1 MQTSSQPKLLPV
13 PFADAGSK
21 QNIPNDSQ
29 IGITAGRASYVDGF
43 PPLTRTPLAAGGVP
57 PFGTDFNGVLNDITA
72 AVRWSQSGSGYPF
85 NAAFNTAIS
94 GYPKGARIPNSTL
107 DGYWLNTT
115 DGNTANPEVTGA
127 ATTGW
132 VPAESYGVT
141 AITGLSGSSVT
152 LTTLQASKERITLA
166 GTLSANINLVLP
178 AWIKRWTVVNN
189 CTGAFSVTVKTPNGN
204 GVPVSSGATAILQG
218 DGTDILPGAN
228 PGGYMGTR
236 VFTTSGT
243 YTPTLGTKRIK
254 VTVIGGGGGGG
265 GSAATDANTRSCGG
279 GGGAGNTAVS
289 LLDVFSLTLPVSI
302 NVGTA
307 GAAGAAGG
315 GSGGNG
321 GQGGATTFGS
331 YITATGGFGGG
342 GGSLASDSLTAVT
355 ANGGT
360 SAAPTTGNI
369 LNQRGSAGLQG
380 IVGSNAIVSGAG
392 GASSLG
398 GGGNPVAVG
407 ASTAGENGIYGGGG
421 SGAISI
427 KSSSIGRAGGAGGV
441 GVVVIE
447 EYA

>member
-29 IGITAGRASYVDGF
+29 IGITAGRASYTDGF

-72 AVRWSQSGSGYPF
+72 ALRWSQSGAGYPF

-115 DGNTANPEVTGA
+115 DGNSANPEVTGA

-132 VPAESYGVT
+132 VPAENYGVT

-178 AWIKRWTVVNN
+178 AWIKRWTVMNN
-189 CTGAFSVTVKTPNGN
+189 CTGAFSVTVKTPSGN
-204 GVPVSSGATAILQG
+204 GVPVAAGATAILQG

-228 PGGYMGTR
+228 PGGFIGVR
-236 VFTTSGT
+236 VFTSSSS
-243 YTPTLGTKRIK
+243 YSPTLGTKKIK
-254 VTVIGGGGGGG
+254 VFVTGAGGGGG
-265 GSAATDANTRSCGG
+265 GSAATDSTTRSCGG
-279 GGGAGNTAVS
+279 GGGSGSTVISIFNIS
-289 LLDVFSLTLPVSI
+289 DITLPVSI
-302 NVGTA
+302 TIGTA
-307 GAAGAAGG
+307 GSAGSAGG
-315 GSGGNG
+315 AIGGNG
-321 GQGGATTFGS
+321 GNGGTTLFGS
-331 YITATGGFGGG
+331 LITAAGGFGAGG
-342 GGSLASDSLTAVT
+342 GGQASDSGSIVN
-355 ANGGT
+355 ANGGGNT
-360 SAAPTTGNI
+360 ASSGGNI
-369 LNQRGSAGLQG
+369 ITVRGAPGLPG
-380 IVGSNAIVSGAG
+380 VTSNVGNVSGAG
-392 GASSLG
+392 GTSFFG
-398 GGGNPVAVG
+398 GGGNPISSEV
-407 ASTAGENGIYGGGG
+407 STNGDSGTYGSGG
-421 SGAISI
+421 SGGMSV
-427 KSSSIGRAGGAGGV
+427 KSASVGRPGGTGGAG
-441 GVVVIE
+441 VVIIE

>member
-72 AVRWSQSGSGYPF
+72 AVRWSQSGAGYPF

-189 CTGAFSVTVKTPNGN
+189 CTGAFSVTVKTPSGN
-204 GVPVSSGATAILQG
+204 GVPVAAGATAILQG
-218 DGTDILPGAN
+218 DGTDILPGAS
-228 PGGYMGTR
+228 PGSFIATR
-236 VFTTSGT
+236 TILSSGN
-243 YTPTLGTKRIK
+243 YTPTLGTKKIRVY
-254 VTVIGGGGGGG
+254 VTGGGGGGG
-265 GSAATDANTRSCGG
+265 GSAATDSTTRSCGAGGAAGSTVISVYNISDITIPVNITIGAAGNPGAG
-279 GGGAGNTAVS
+279 GGGTGG
-289 LLDVFSLTLPVSI
+289 LG
-302 NVGTA
+302 GT
-307 GAAGAAGG
+307 
-315 GSGGNG
+315 
-321 GQGGATTFGS
+321 GGATIFGS
-331 YITATGGFGGG
+331 LITAVGGFGGG
-342 GGSLASDSLTAVT
+342 GGGQATDSSSIVN
-355 ANGGT
+355 ANGGGN
-360 SAAPTTGNI
+360 AASTGGNVVTI
-369 LNQRGSAGLQG
+369 RGSTGLPG
-380 IVGSNAIVSGAG
+380 ITSNLGNVSGSG
-392 GASSLG
+392 GSSLFS
-398 GGGNPVAVG
+398 GGGNPISSGV
-407 ASTAGENGIYGGGG
+407 STNGDNGVNGSGG
-421 SGAISI
+421 SGGMSV
-427 KSSSIGRAGGAGGV
+427 KSTSVGKPGGAGGSGIV
-441 GVVVIE
+441 IIE